1 MVASP
6 TLMLAGEGYGH
17 PSSSGNKSCGFFVK
31 IAMKVTDSHSATA
44 PGSGARVGYVRVS
57 TVAQTLEQQKAALET
72 AGVKKT
78 FSDTMSGACD
88 DRPGLTALLDYVRE
102 GDTVVVWKLDRL
114 GRNTLHILETVKAL
128 TDRGVTLISTTD
140 GIDSSTA
147 AGRMMIGVLGSLA
160 EYERE
165 LIKERTALK
174 RAMSLAN
181 GTKFGRRKKVAHPSH
196 IATAKRMKDDGHTA
210 RDIAKYLGVSRATL
224 YRYLADEAA

>member
-1 MVASP
+1 MHSR
-6 TLMLAGEGYGH
+6 LLL
-17 PSSSGNKSCGFFVK
+17 C
-31 IAMKVTDSHSATA
+31 IMKADLDITA
-44 PGSGARVGYVRVS
+44 PTGGGARVGYVRVS
-57 TVAQTLEQQKAALET
+57 TIAQTLDQQNAALEA
-72 AGVKKT
+72 AGVTKT

-88 DRPGLTALLDYVRE
+88 DRPGLAALLDYVRA

-128 TDRGVTLISTTD
+128 TQRGVTLISTTD

-181 GTKFGRRKKVAHPSH
+181 GTKFGRRKKVVHPSH
-196 IATAKRMKDDGHTA
+196 IATARRMKDDGHVA